1 MTEKQNSSQ
10 FDFEYDYEKTDEE
23 NTRTLN
29 LLVQDLSGPDASA
42 DLNVSKNESKDPLE
56 QLKRLNPEELES
68 LADTMPDLSILMPQ
82 KTEPPVPQEV
92 QAEYQKPHREKENTV
107 MSEETK
113 APETEEKE
121 QGDDLDVL
129 HVEDLDEEEEA
140 GVAKAAVGLLV
151 SVIAAGAALVGW
163 GLLMG
168 HHHKKN
174 G

>member
-1 MTEKQNSSQ
+1 
-10 FDFEYDYEKTDEE
+10 
-23 NTRTLN
+23 
-29 LLVQDLSGPDASA
+29 
-42 DLNVSKNESKDPLE
+42 
-56 QLKRLNPEELES
+56 
-68 LADTMPDLSILMPQ
+68 
-82 KTEPPVPQEV
+82 
-92 QAEYQKPHREKENTV
+92 
-107 MSEETK
+107 MSEENK